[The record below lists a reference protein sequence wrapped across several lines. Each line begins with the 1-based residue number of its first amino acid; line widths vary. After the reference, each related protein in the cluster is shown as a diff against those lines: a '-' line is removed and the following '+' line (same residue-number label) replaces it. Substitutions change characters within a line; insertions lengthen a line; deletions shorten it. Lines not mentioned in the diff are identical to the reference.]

1 MSLFSALALLSL
13 YATTNAQIQN
23 DTHWYGQSPHVD
35 PPIAVGVGSWSEAY
49 SKAQAL
55 VSQMTVEEK
64 VNLTGGISMEN
75 SCSGNI
81 PGVPRL
87 GFEGLCLS
95 DAGQGVRA
103 TDFVSG
109 FPSGISVGARQVY
122 LLLGASF
129 ILTRITVGTRISR
142 MPVPR
147 VWVQNSTRRESQ

>member
-1 MSLFSALALLSL
+1 MTFFSAFALLSL
-13 YATTNAQIQN
+13 FAVTNAQIKN

-35 PPIAVGVGSWSEAY
+35 APIAVGVGSWAEAY
-49 SKAQAL
+49 SKAQTL
-55 VSQMTVEEK
+55 VSQMTLEEK
-64 VNLTGGISMEN
+64 VNLTGGVSMEN

-109 FPSGISVGARQVY
+109 FASGISVGAR
-122 LLLGASF
+122 
-129 ILTRITVGTRISR
+129 
-142 MPVPR
+142 
-147 VWVQNSTRRESQ
+147 

>member
-13 YATTNAQIQN
+13 YSITDAQIQN

-35 PPIAVGVGSWSEAY
+35 APIAVGVGSWSEAY
-49 SKAQAL
+49 SKARAL

-109 FPSGISVGARQVY
+109 FPSGISVGAR
-122 LLLGASF
+122 
-129 ILTRITVGTRISR
+129 
-142 MPVPR
+142 
-147 VWVQNSTRRESQ
+147 